1 MGVKQIFH
9 TFGEKSTSRM
19 TIVQIQ
25 EIVTYLSF
33 VISRRIY
40 FQLHFLPLQQRH
52 PNIEIIS
59 EMTNDSDSALEEN
72 TKTTFEHSV
81 GEVPTTIFSNVS
93 KTHRAQEN
101 ERLRPFVEGFFMEPS
116 NSGRY
121 LETKDKQANPQ
132 KALIQEVI
140 SEPTDKLLLSSACN
154 QPDDPSLW
162 EGDSKIT
169 VACPGKIT
177 AIHLITE

>member
-9 TFGEKSTSRM
+9 TFGEKSTSRK

-40 FQLHFLPLQQRH
+40 FQLLFLPLQQRH

-59 EMTNDSDSALEEN
+59 EVTYDSDSALEEN
-72 TKTTFEHSV
+72 TKTTFEHLV
-81 GEVPTTIFSNVS
+81 EVPTTIFSNMS
-93 KTHRAQEN
+93 KTHRVQEN
-101 ERLRPFVEGFFMEPS
+101 ERLRPFVESFFMEPS

-132 KALIQEVI
+132 KALVQEVI
-140 SEPTDKLLLSSACN
+140 TEPTDKLLLSSARN
-154 QPDDPSLW
+154 QPDDPSLC

>member
-9 TFGEKSTSRM
+9 TFGEKSTSRK

-40 FQLHFLPLQQRH
+40 FQLLFLPLQQRH

-59 EMTNDSDSALEEN
+59 EVTYDSDSALEEN
-72 TKTTFEHSV
+72 TKTTFEHLV
-81 GEVPTTIFSNVS
+81 EVPTTIFSNMS

-101 ERLRPFVEGFFMEPS
+101 ERLRPFVESFFMEPS

-132 KALIQEVI
+132 KALVQEVI
-140 SEPTDKLLLSSACN
+140 TEPTDKLLLSSARN
-154 QPDDPSLW
+154 QPDDPSLC